1 LQSVRTGPVR
11 RNGRHH
17 SLWCRCRRNRMR
29 AAGRC
34 PVPARLEKGGFM
46 FRRIAN
52 SLFLLGL
59 VPWVGVFVLSVML
72 FDAPGAESSPLTQ
85 GVFYSVAAYPVLVI
99 VGFFSSNGFWRMRDE
114 RHWRR
119 HLALLPL

>member
-1 LQSVRTGPVR
+1 
-11 RNGRHH
+11 
-17 SLWCRCRRNRMR
+17 
-29 AAGRC
+29 
-34 PVPARLEKGGFM
+34 M

-114 RHWRR
+114 RDWRR
-119 HLALLPL
+119 HLALLPLLSIIAVCVFAAAIGVACDGRLACAP